1 MSKRLIGI
9 EIGDRTLR
17 VAILN
22 QDKGQIS
29 VSSLQAR
36 DYADP
41 DELTGQ
47 LGEILAGEFRIGDQ
61 LVASQIGRAH
71 V

>member
-9 EIGDRTLR
+9 EIGNSVLR

-29 VSSLQAR
+29 VGSLQER
-36 DYADP
+36 NYAD
-41 DELTGQ
+41 
-47 LGEILAGEFRIGDQ
+47 AGAQ
-61 LVASQIGRAH
+61 PTS
-71 V
+71 